1 VSINYFS
8 FFFGKRC
15 ALIEPLF
22 HRYAIYDNLFA
33 PTEKPKQP
41 EGPLHS
47 LALSRSVT
55 HRFLIERIYSI

>member
-1 VSINYFS
+1 VSIDHFS

-15 ALIEPLF
+15 ASQNRFSIAMLYMI
-22 HRYAIYDNLFA
+22 NLFA

-55 HRFLIERIYSI
+55 HSFLIERIYSI